1 MVKADIDEQIAKA
14 KAKVKQLERRKTL
27 AEAKKAIAERDKL
40 VKQVEELKSKLASKK
55 SDNHDLKIA
64 NDSIK
69 WTKNAIQN
77 LIGDIR
83 EKHLGNWNGT
93 EKNNNGQEVKIPL
106 SNSSAIIERLNGIL
120 KGQQPTKKK

>member
-1 MVKADIDEQIAKA
+1 MTTDIDEQIAKA
-14 KAKVKQLERRKTL
+14 KAKVKRLEQRKIL
-27 AEAKKAIAERDKL
+27 ADAKKANAEYDKL

-55 SDNHDLKIA
+55 SDNHDLEIA

-77 LIGDIR
+77 LIDDIR
-83 EKHLGNWNGT
+83 EKRLGNWSGT
-93 EKNNNGQEVKIPL
+93 EKNNDGRDVKIPL
-106 SNSSAIIERLNGIL
+106 SKSSVIIERLNGIL